1 MAEGRSLLPKV
12 STHAAS
18 HPPVWRCWTLE
29 HASWTLEY
37 KMYIESF
44 RPHATGWSS
53 IECSLQIK
61 IFTKIPGGPYFTRE
75 FL

>member
-44 RPHATGWSS
+44 RPHATG
-53 IECSLQIK
+53 
-61 IFTKIPGGPYFTRE
+61 
-75 FL
+75 